1 MYSNLPN
8 LVLAFHGCDEETY
21 KKVLYKHEPLLPS
34 INSYDWLG
42 NGIYFWENSFP
53 RAQEWA
59 IAYCERNH
67 KKHPNGGKK
76 KPAVIGAVIALGH
89 CLNLA
94 DYGNSEVLKNGYEIL
109 SYELALLGKE
119 LPVNRNVRDNS
130 DLLLR
135 ELDCAVIQR
144 IHQYNR
150 ETHKKSYDSVRGVF
164 VEGDPVY
171 PEAGIREK
179 SHVQLCIVNP
189 NCIKGYFSP
198 LLPDSKWDTV

>member
-21 KKVLYKHEPLLPS
+21 KKVLYDHEPLLPS

-42 NGIYFWENSFP
+42 NGIYFWENSFS

-59 IAYCERNH
+59 MDYCKRNH
-67 KKHPNGGKK
+67 KKYPDKEMK

-89 CLNLA
+89 CLNLT
-94 DYGNSEVLKNGYEIL
+94 DYGSAEVLKNGYDIL
-109 SYELALLGKE
+109 AYELSLHGKE
-119 LPVNRNVRDNS
+119 LPVNRNIKGNS
-130 DLLLR
+130 DILLR

-144 IHQYNR
+144 IHQYNK
-150 ETHKKSYDSVRGVF
+150 EFHNKSYDSVRGVF
-164 VEGDPVY
+164 IEGDPVY
-171 PEAGIREK
+171 PESGIMKK

-198 LLPDSKWDTV
+198 LSPDDRWDMV

>member
-21 KKVLYKHEPLLPS
+21 KKVLYEHEPLLPS
-34 INSYDWLG
+34 VNSYDWLG

-67 KKHPNGGKK
+67 RKYPDKEKK

-89 CLNLA
+89 CLNLT
-94 DYGNSEVLKNGYEIL
+94 DYGSSEVLKNGYEIL
-109 SYELALLGKE
+109 AYELSLHGKE
-119 LPVNRNVRDNS
+119 LPVNRNVKGNS

-144 IHQYNR
+144 IHQYN
-150 ETHKKSYDSVRGVF
+150 EELHNKSYDSVRGIFIEVNDILKIRQMASG
-164 VEGDPVY
+164 VS
-171 PEAGIREK
+171 GIRHYGK
-179 SHVQLCIVNP
+179 ITCTIM
-189 NCIKGYFSP
+189 CC
-198 LLPDSKWDTV
+198 

>member
-21 KKVLYKHEPLLPS
+21 KKVLYDHEPLLPS

-42 NGIYFWENSFP
+42 NGIYFWENNFS

-59 IAYCERNH
+59 ESYCERDH
-67 KKHPNGGKK
+67 KKHPDKEKK
-76 KPAVIGAVIALGH
+76 KPAVIGAVIALGY
-89 CLNLA
+89 CLNLT
-94 DYGNSEVLKNGYEIL
+94 DYGSASILKNGYDIL
-109 SYELALLGKE
+109 SYELSLHGKR
-119 LPVNRNVRDNS
+119 LPVNKNVGKNS

-144 IHQYNR
+144 IHRYNEEMQR
-150 ETHKKSYDSVRGVF
+150 RSYDSVRGVF
-164 VEGDPVY
+164 VEGEPVY
-171 PEAGIREK
+171 PESGIREK

-189 NCIKGYFSP
+189 NCIKGYFKP
-198 LLPDSKWDTV
+198 LLPDNKWKMV